1 MISDLGKFNAPPIRK
16 GWGPR
21 TELTGVNG
29 PLAIDGRD
37 VTYSL
42 TVSNLNKIIE
52 ISYTL
57 A

>member
-1 MISDLGKFNAPPIRK
+1 MISDIGKFNARPIRK